1 VQTKAYLILGWVL
14 AIQTAFLFFVGITAE
29 EFPYFALT
37 PMTLTVLSFCMHYLY
52 PQFKQKDE
60 RMKMIRE
67 KGIFYSYFAIL
78 VLHVIFMTILQF
90 DVIQLTALNLLN
102 VLTSLTIMTVFISM
116 VIVARIY

>member
-14 AIQTAFLFFVGITAE
+14 AIQTSFLFFVGITAE

-37 PMTLTVLSFCMHYLY
+37 PMSLTVLSFCMHYLY

-78 VLHVIFMTILQF
+78 VFHVIFMTILQF

-116 VIVARIY
+116 VIAARIY

>member
-1 VQTKAYLILGWVL
+1 VLTKGYLILSWVL
-14 AIQTAFLFFVGITAE
+14 ALQTAFLFFVGITAE

-37 PMTLTVLSFCMHYLY
+37 PMSLTVLSFCMHYLY

-60 RMKMIRE
+60 RMKVIRE

-78 VLHVIFMTILQF
+78 VFHVIFMTLLQF
-90 DVIQLTALNLLN
+90 DVIHLTAMNLLN
-102 VLTSLTIMTVFISM
+102 VLTSLTIMAVFISM

>member
-1 VQTKAYLILGWVL
+1 VQTKMYLIIGWVL
-14 AIQTAFLFFVGITAE
+14 ALQTAFLFFVGITAN

-37 PMTLTVLSFCMHYLY
+37 PMSLTVLSFCMHYLY

-78 VLHVIFMTILQF
+78 VFHVIFMTILQF
-90 DVIQLTALNLLN
+90 DVIHLTAMNLLN
-102 VLTSLTIMTVFISM
+102 VLTSITIMTVFISM

>member
-1 VQTKAYLILGWVL
+1 VLTKGYLILGWVL
-14 AIQTAFLFFVGITAE
+14 ALQTAFLFFVGITAE

-37 PMTLTVLSFCMHYLY
+37 PMSLTVLSFCMHYLY

-60 RMKMIRE
+60 RMKVIRE

-78 VLHVIFMTILQF
+78 VFHVIFMTLLQF
-90 DVIQLTALNLLN
+90 DVIHLTAMNLLN
-102 VLTSLTIMTVFISM
+102 VLTSLTIMAVFISM

>member
-1 VQTKAYLILGWVL
+1 MTKGYLIIGWIM
-14 AIQTAFLFFVGITAE
+14 AMQTAFLFFVGITAE

-37 PMTLTVLSFCMHYLY
+37 PMSLTVLSFCMHYLY

-78 VLHVIFMTILQF
+78 VFYVIFMTILQF
-90 DVIQLTALNLLN
+90 DWIQLTAMNLLN

>member
-1 VQTKAYLILGWVL
+1 MQTKAYLVLGWVL
-14 AIQTAFLFFVGITAE
+14 VIQTAFLFFVGITAK

-37 PMTLTVLSFCMHYLY
+37 PMSLTVLSFCMYYLY

-67 KGIFYSYFAIL
+67 KGIYYSYFAIL
-78 VLHVIFMTILQF
+78 VFHIIFMTILQF
-90 DVIQLTALNLLN
+90 DVIHLTAMNLLN